1 MTIFGSTL
9 TMNHPVNAET
19 MRSLSTVPVEDLSSA
34 LFPEWRIRFV
44 ESSSSV
50 EGLQMAPTFNHR
62 SVQLAEVLDLFS
74 PVPAGVIVDCTLG
87 GAGHAVALLEARPDL
102 SVVGLDRDP
111 VALAAATKR
120 LQPFGSRAVVIS
132 TRFDALAD
140 VVEAGLAGR
149 GPWPKNSEGEPLLV
163 VGILFDLGVSSPQL
177 DDPERGFSYRADAPL
192 DMRMDQREGQTAA
205 ELVNSIDL
213 DALTDLL
220 RENGED
226 RLARR
231 IAKAIVAARPIAT
244 TGELAEIV
252 AGAVPAAVRRRGH
265 PAKRTFQALRI
276 AVNAELDQLSLGL
289 DAALEVLVPGG
300 RCVVLSY
307 HSGEDRLVKRAFQV
321 AMTGGCTCPAQLP
334 CVCGATPVVAKLHGG
349 SLGATDEEI
358 AVNPRAESV
367 RLRAVVKL
375 EEGQSA

>member
-1 MTIFGSTL
+1 
-9 TMNHPVNAET
+9 MNHPANVET

-50 EGLQMAPTFNHR
+50 EGLQMARTFNHR
-62 SVQLAEVLDLFS
+62 SVQLSEVLDLFS

-111 VALAAATKR
+111 VALAAATTR
-120 LQPFGSRAVVIS
+120 LQPFGSRAVVVS

-149 GPWPKNSEGEPLLV
+149 GPWPKNSEGEPLFV
-163 VGILFDLGVSSPQL
+163 VGVLFDLGVSSPQL

-289 DAALEVLVPGG
+289 GAALEVLVPGG

-334 CVCGATPVVAKLHGG
+334 CVCGATPIVAKLHGG
-349 SLGATDEEI
+349 SLGATHEEI

-375 EEGQSA
+375 EEGQSV

>member
-1 MTIFGSTL
+1 MSTFGSTL
-9 TMNHPVNAET
+9 TMQHPINAET

-44 ESSSSV
+44 EASSSV

-62 SVQLAEVLDLFS
+62 SVQLNEVLDLFA
-74 PVPAGVIVDCTLG
+74 PVPAGVVVDCTLG
-87 GAGHAVALLEARPDL
+87 GAGHAAALLESRDDL

-111 VALAAATKR
+111 VALAAAKER
-120 LQPFGSRAVVIS
+120 LSSFGPRAVVVS
-132 TRFDALAD
+132 SRFDALGD
-140 VVEAGLAGR
+140 VIAAGLSGQEPWPLDEAG
-149 GPWPKNSEGEPLLV
+149 SPLPV
-163 VGILFDLGVSSPQL
+163 VGVLFDLGVSSPQL

-192 DMRMDQREGQTAA
+192 DMRMDQREGATAA
-205 ELVNSIDL
+205 EIINTIDL
-213 DALTDLL
+213 DALTNLL

-276 AVNAELDQLSLGL
+276 AVNAELDQLAIAL
-289 DAALEVLVPGG
+289 DAALEALVPGG

-334 CVCGATPVVAKLHGG
+334 CVCGAAPSVAKLHGG
-349 SLGATDEEI
+349 SIGATEEEI
-358 AVNPRAESV
+358 AINPRAESV
-367 RLRAVVKL
+367 RLRAVVKF

>member
-1 MTIFGSTL
+1 MSTLGSTRTL
-9 TMNHPVNAET
+9 QHPANAET

-34 LFPEWRIRFV
+34 LFPEWRFRIL
-44 ESSSSV
+44 EAPTSV

-74 PVPAGVIVDCTLG
+74 SVPAGVVIDCTLG
-87 GAGHAVALLEARPDL
+87 GAGHAAALLEARSDL
-102 SVVGLDRDP
+102 RVLGIDRDP
-111 VALAAATKR
+111 VALAAATER
-120 LQPFGSRAVVIS
+120 LAPFGDRAVVVS
-132 TRFDALAD
+132 SRFDALGEVIA
-140 VVEAGLAGR
+140 AGLAGH
-149 GPWPKNSEGEPLLV
+149 GPWPTDVDGNPPRV

-177 DDPERGFSYRADAPL
+177 DDPDRGFSYRADAPL
-192 DMRMDQREGQTAA
+192 DMRMDQRGGQTAA
-205 ELVNSIDL
+205 ELINTIDL

-231 IAKAIVAARPIAT
+231 IAKAILAARPIAT

-252 AGAVPAAVRRRGH
+252 AQSVPAAVRRRGH

-276 AVNAELDQLSLGL
+276 AVNAELDQLAIALDVALG
-289 DAALEVLVPGG
+289 ALVPGG

-307 HSGEDRLVKRAFQV
+307 HSGEDRMVKRAFQA
-321 AMTGGCTCPAQLP
+321 AMTGGCTCPTQLP

-349 SLGATDEEI
+349 SLGATEEEI

-375 EEGQSA
+375 EEGHVA